1 MKVNMQSTQKFW
13 DGTAEKYAAKPIK
26 NMPAYE
32 QTLDRT
38 RHYLSMDDTVLE
50 VGCGTGTTALILSK
64 DVKHITA
71 TDISARMIEIGR
83 GKADD
88 QNVGNVDFA
97 QATLSDQDLN
107 PGPYDAVLAFN
118 ILHLLEDLP
127 GSVHRANQLLKPG
140 GMFISKTVCLGEQS
154 SIWRPI
160 IFVMR
165 KLGLAPYVN
174 FVTFA
179 ELETTIEDAGFKI
192 VETGEYPATP
202 PKNRFIV
209 ARKL

>member
-50 VGCGTGTTALILSK
+50 IGCGTGTTALILSK

-71 TDISARMIEIGR
+71 TDISAKMIEIGR
-83 GKADD
+83 GKAED
-88 QNVGNVDFA
+88 QNVGNVDFV
-97 QATLSDQDLN
+97 QATLSDRDLN

-127 GSVHRANQLLKPG
+127 GSVRRANALLKPG

-154 SIWRPI
+154 SFWRVV

-179 ELETTIEDAGFKI
+179 ELERTVEDAGFKI

>member
-1 MKVNMQSTQKFW
+1 MQNAQKFW

-64 DVKHITA
+64 DVKHVTA
-71 TDISARMIEIGR
+71 SDISAKMIEIGK
-83 GKADD
+83 GKAAD
-88 QNVGNVDFA
+88 QDVGNVDFV
-97 QATLSDQDLN
+97 QATLKDEALG

-127 GSVHRANQLLKPG
+127 GSVARANSLLKPG

-154 SIWRPI
+154 SFWRVA
-160 IFVMR
+160 IFVMQ

-179 ELETTIEDAGFKI
+179 ELEQTVEDAGFKI